1 MKSIKQI
8 AGYYKRKFGTSNPFE
23 IAEFLNIEVIFD
35 NFDKCSGCYLFMKNH
50 RCIFINK
57 NLEYRDRMLVMAH
70 ELGHAILHRKM
81 NCYFIRNKTFL
92 LTSKIEREAN
102 RFAVDLLID
111 DKELAEYEDK
121 TVGQLSEIFGIE
133 PALIE
138 LRLRE

>member
-1 MKSIKQI
+1 LKNIKQI
-8 AGYYKRKFGTSNPFE
+8 AGHYKRKFGTSNPFE

-57 NLEYRDRMLVMAH
+57 NLEYKDRMLVMAH

-81 NCYFIRNKTFL
+81 NCYFIRNKTYL

-102 RFAVDLLID
+102 CFAVNLLID
-111 DKELAEYEDK
+111 DTELEEYGDK
-121 TVGQLSEIFGIE
+121 TIIQLSDIFGID
-133 PALIE
+133 PKLIE
-138 LRLRE
+138 LRLKE